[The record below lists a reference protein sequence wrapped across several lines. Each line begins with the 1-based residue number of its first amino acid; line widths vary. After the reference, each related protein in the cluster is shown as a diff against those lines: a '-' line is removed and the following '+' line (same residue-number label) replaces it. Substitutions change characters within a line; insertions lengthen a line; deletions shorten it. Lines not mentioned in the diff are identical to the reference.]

1 MNTRQRIDKSLLE
14 EKDIILKLGKH
25 CGIRVPSMD
34 KLRKNGMNKQFP
46 ASDELIILRYISCHL
61 RWFMQ
66 DDGVYNLYKKLKNG
80 EPINDN

>member
-1 MNTRQRIDKSLLE
+1 MNSRQRIDKSLLE

-25 CGIRVPSMD
+25 CGIKIPPIE

-46 ASDELIILRYISCHL
+46 ASDELMVLRYISCFL

-80 EPINDN
+80 ESINDN

>member
-1 MNTRQRIDKSLLE
+1 MAK
-14 EKDIILKLGKH
+14 EKLTNEQMELIFDTMENIYSGDIGLQEG
-25 CGIRVPSMD
+25 VD

-46 ASDELIILRYISCHL
+46 ASDELIILRYISCYL

-80 EPINDN
+80 EPIDDN

>member
-1 MNTRQRIDKSLLE
+1 MSRRQQLDEQLLK

-25 CGIRVPSMD
+25 CGIRVPSID

-46 ASDELIILRYISCHL
+46 ASDELMVLRHISCYL

-66 DDGVYNLYKKLKNG
+66 DDGIYNLYKKLKNG